1 MQTSL
6 MTPRHGQASI
16 KKYEEKYFTGSSAFP
31 TTSRRQIWN
40 RNCSYSPCGPCPT
53 RRGRFCEQQW
63 PGCVT
68 WCQVRGGAPHLHLF
82 FSGECWET
90 QDSPSRKSGVAES
103 IELNPQVADLGGT
116 LGLFLGFS
124 FLGLF
129 KHHTPKNWIFGQE
142 IKSNCA
148 CMNRWGIPP
157 DSSNYPNPIDI
168 QWFTKFELCIHDHV
182 KY

>member
-1 MQTSL
+1 MIPFRSFKFIKILFHANLDSL
-6 MTPRHGQASI
+6 VTPRLGQASI
-16 KKYEEKYFTGSSAFP
+16 KKYEGKHFTGSSAFP

-63 PGCVT
+63 SGCVT

-82 FSGECWET
+82 FSGECCCT
-90 QDSPSRKSGVAES
+90 QDSPARKSGVAVS
-103 IELNPQVADLGGT
+103 TELNPQVADLGGT

-129 KHHTPKNWIFGQE
+129 DALVDI
-142 IKSNCA
+142 
-148 CMNRWGIPP
+148 
-157 DSSNYPNPIDI
+157 SSNAVNITRQKI
-168 QWFTKFELCIHDHV
+168 IFLV
-182 KY
+182 KN